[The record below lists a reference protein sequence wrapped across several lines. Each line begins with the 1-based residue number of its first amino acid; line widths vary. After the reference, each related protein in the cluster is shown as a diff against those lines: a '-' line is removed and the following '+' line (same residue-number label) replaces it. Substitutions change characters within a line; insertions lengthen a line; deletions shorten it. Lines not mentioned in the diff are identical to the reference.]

1 MKPFATTLA
10 LALSCTAIS
19 VPAFAQDAPSASTP
33 AIPAVE
39 PERLAIAERIVA
51 VSLPPAEREQ
61 KMHEMLQAV
70 TAQITAAIP
79 LDDIEDEGL
88 RAILSEYLGN
98 IPEALRPT
106 VNAFLPKQM
115 DAMAHAYARLFTR
128 AELEDTLAFARTPS
142 GSAFLSK
149 SIDIMSDPEVAA
161 ANTSYM
167 RDVMALN
174 QEMASKLQ
182 AQIAEYMAK
191 NPDAMAR
198 P

>member
-10 LALSCTAIS
+10 FALSCTAIS
-19 VPAFAQDAPSASTP
+19 VPASAQDTSAPTIA
-33 AIPAVE
+33 AVE

-51 VSLPPAEREQ
+51 VSLPPAEREE

-70 TAQITAAIP
+70 TGQITAAIP
-79 LDDIEDEGL
+79 LDDVEDEGL
-88 RAILSEYLGN
+88 RAILREYLAD

-106 VNAFLPKQM
+106 VSAFLPKQM
-115 DAMAHAYARLFTR
+115 NAMTHAYARLFTK
-128 AELEDTLAFARTPS
+128 AELEDTLAFARRPS

-161 ANTSYM
+161 ANTGYM

-174 QEMASKLQ
+174 QEMAGNLQ
-182 AQIAEYMAK
+182 ARIAQYMAK
-191 NPDAMAR
+191 NTDAMSR